1 MRLVTFLPLGDT
13 GTEARTGAVSGD
25 EVVDLTAPGAA
36 LPGEMNRLLAEP
48 GIAERLEASVRASS
62 RRWSLEEVALQAP
75 VPNPPTVLAI
85 GMNYR
90 RHVAEM
96 GVALAPYQYWFNK
109 QRTCIIGPGEPIVVP
124 SVSEQVDYEGEL
136 ALVIG
141 RRCRNV
147 PEDRALEVVAGYTVI
162 NDVSVRDW
170 QHRTP
175 TFTMGKSF
183 DSHGP
188 LGPWLVTADEIADP
202 GDLRLR
208 TWVNGDLRQD
218 SSTGDMVFGCA
229 ELIAYLTSAFTLEP
243 GDVLATGTPAGV
255 AAGRQP
261 PPWLRAGDRVRI
273 EIEGIGTLEN
283 PVVEGGAPV
292 PLGLAGG

>member
-1 MRLVTFLPLGDT
+1 M
-13 GTEARTGAVSGD
+13 GD

-36 LPGEMNRLLAEP
+36 LPAEMIRLLAEP
-48 GIAERLEASVRASS
+48 GIAGRLEAAVRASS
-62 RRWSLEEVALQAP
+62 RRWSLDEVALRAP
-75 VPNPPTVLAI
+75 VPDPPTVLAI

-96 GVALAPYQYWFNK
+96 GVAPPQYQYWFNK

-141 RRCRNV
+141 RRCRDV
-147 PEDRALEVVAGYTVI
+147 PEGRALEVVAGYTVI

-229 ELIAYLTSAFTLEP
+229 EMIAYLTSAFTLEP

-261 PPWLRAGDRVRI
+261 PPWLRPGDRVRI

-283 PVVEGGAPV
+283 PVVAGGAPV
-292 PLGLAGG
+292 PVGLA

>member
-1 MRLVTFLPLGDT
+1 MRLVTFLPPT
-13 GTEARTGAVSGD
+13 AAGTEARTGAVSGD
-25 EVVDLTAPGAA
+25 EVVDLTAPGAV
-36 LPGEMNRLLAEP
+36 LPADMNRLLSEP
-48 GIAERLEASVRASS
+48 GISERLEAAVRASS
-62 RRWSLEEVALQAP
+62 RRWSLEEVALRAP
-75 VPNPPTVLAI
+75 VPSPPTVLAI

-96 GVALAPYQYWFNK
+96 GVTPPDSQYWFNK

-124 SVSEQVDYEGEL
+124 AVSEQVDYEGEL

-188 LGPWLVTADEIADP
+188 LGPWLVTADEVADP

-208 TWVNGDLRQD
+208 TWVNGELRQD
-218 SSTGDMVFGCA
+218 SSTADMIFGCA
-229 ELIAYLTSAFTLEP
+229 EMIAYLTSAFTLEP

-255 AAGRQP
+255 AAGRRP
-261 PPWLRAGDRVRI
+261 PPWLRPGDRVRI

-283 PVVEGGAPV
+283 PVAAGDEPV
-292 PLGLAGG
+292 PVGLD